1 MDVFTIA
8 GSAVD
13 MNAMD
18 AIPVYFRE
26 AFGSVP
32 VLVIQRRGIAL
43 PGLPDPWLGRTVT
56 WTHSGTLYF
65 TGDVI
70 GMNPHF
76 DQHVGWV
83 ITYTCAGMRNRLDW
97 FPHTDSA
104 TGLDYSAFNLTLTDP
119 SVNLSR
125 SGRTVGQILS
135 SVLLMG
141 GLPNDPENV
150 GNVASIQAAGM
161 GNYLG
166 NPPAALPTVTAV
178 DLSALSVIPP
188 RPVYFGGEKLGD
200 AIDSLLSQ
208 WSPNYR
214 WWIDPSGNFRFLDL
228 RTFAS
233 NTLTMG
239 TDPVEPAEL
248 ARDVSRCF
256 QRVLVRGQPTAVMAL
271 LKLSHGDLTED
282 FSHDGLDNTAA
293 KSAWT
298 PAQFATPG
306 TALSQGTVTVTSS
319 TTVVYKSSSTSETWT
334 SGYWDQSHQQGT
346 INLGASV
353 LGSAY
358 TQFWSAR
365 IVSCPALSPGGTVT
379 FTLDNPLP
387 NTNYNIATI
396 TGLSTGASVVWTQYD
411 ISNRSLWPRLANQ
424 STYPQAFVNASGTGA
439 TVLSSPMGL
448 IFRAD
453 GSTFPLAYT
462 FNTTTGK
469 IRFIAPTYVIANNA
483 VPTDVW
489 IYQPINTNTLYAVWP
504 HDTVGPP
511 RTANYGGTSGPRD
524 AVNNPTGQEGLRK
537 TLTVTIDQW
546 TDPGQFGDPGTP
558 VASGQFTTSPTFSVN
573 PTNMSLYA
581 FDLFTS
587 VADSVVEGEVT
598 YYGFYAPA
606 MTFGNALSIAGKD
619 GSLPAYVTG
628 WENLSLPIREVQIEW
643 PQTSGQDYITRMRV
657 SNRRDVYAADQFLKP
672 PRQTG
677 YSFGMLEGVHD
688 PFGAIESFSRY
699 TTEYVAN
706 ENGEL
711 VPTGTTRTNPIEDIY
726 AGREQAGIDR
736 ALPPG
741 FGFEPS
747 AGRGIPDLS
756 EQLVAGMD
764 FGAGLRF
771 HTGPAAI
778 ARESVAAS
786 RLPLPTAPA
795 PVEPGAPGGAE

>member
-1 MDVFTIA
+1 MDVFTVA
-8 GSAVD
+8 GTTID
-13 MNAMD
+13 MGAMD

-26 AFGSVP
+26 AFGTVP
-32 VLVIQRRGIAL
+32 TLVLQRRGIPL
-43 PGLPDPWLGRTVT
+43 PGLPDPWLGKAVT

-76 DQHVGWV
+76 DQNLGWV

-97 FPHTDSA
+97 FPHTDNA

-119 SVNLSR
+119 NVNLVR
-125 SGRTVGQILS
+125 SGRTVGQILN

-150 GNVASIQAAGM
+150 GNVSSIQAAGM

-166 NPPAALPTVTAV
+166 NPPTALPTVTAT

-200 AIDSLLSQ
+200 AIDGLLSQ
-208 WSPNYR
+208 WAPNYR
-214 WWIDPSGNFRFLDL
+214 WWVDPNGNFRFLDL
-228 RTFAS
+228 RAFAT

-239 TDPVEPAEL
+239 TDPIEPTEL

-256 QRVLVRGQPTAVMAL
+256 QRVLVRGQPTAIMAL
-271 LKLSHGDLTED
+271 LKLSAGDLVED
-282 FSHDGLDNTAA
+282 FSHDGLNNTAA
-293 KSAWT
+293 KAAWT

-306 TALSQGTVTVTSS
+306 TALSSGTVTVTST
-319 TTVVYKSSSTSETWT
+319 TTVTYKSSSTSETWT
-334 SGYWDQSHQQGT
+334 AGYWDQSHQQGT
-346 INLGASV
+346 INLGASI
-353 LGSAY
+353 LGGTSGSY

-387 NTNYNIATI
+387 NTKYDSATI

-411 ISNRSLWPRLANQ
+411 ISNKGLWPRLANQ

-511 RTANYGGTSGPRD
+511 QTANYGGTSGPRH

-546 TDPGQFGDPGTP
+546 TDPGQFGNPGTP
-558 VASGQFTTSPTFSVN
+558 VASGQFTTAPTFSVN
-573 PTNMSLYA
+573 PTNMALYA

-606 MTFGNALSIAGKD
+606 LTFGNALAIAGKD
-619 GSLPAYVTG
+619 GSAPAYVTG
-628 WENLSLPIREVQIEW
+628 WEGLSLPIREVQIEW

-657 SNRRDVYAADQFLKP
+657 SNRRDVYAVDQFLKP
-672 PRQTG
+672 PRQIG
-677 YSFGMLEGVHD
+677 YSFGILDGVTNL
-688 PFGAIESFSRY
+688 FGGAVP
-699 TTEYVAN
+699 TTEGA
-706 ENGEL
+706 
-711 VPTGTTRTNPIEDIY
+711 
-726 AGREQAGIDR
+726 QAGLDR
-736 ALPPG
+736 VLPSGLEPT
-741 FGFEPS
+741 FEP
-747 AGRGIPDLS
+747 
-756 EQLVAGMD
+756 Q
-764 FGAGLRF
+764 
-771 HTGPAAI
+771 
-778 ARESVAAS
+778 
-786 RLPLPTAPA
+786 PTA
-795 PVEPGAPGGAE
+795 EEI